1 MYSLMANWGIKG
13 IAFLGIALVLA
24 NPVFG
29 LAQEQ
34 TTMDATEV
42 VDAVGPGVVT
52 VINEQQAVRPGAPAL
67 VPAGSGTGF
76 ILDNDGHIVTNEHV
90 VRDGDEFS
98 VIFSD
103 GTERPATLVGADPI
117 SDLAVIQVEGEL
129 PAIVTLGDSTELEV
143 GEPVLAIG
151 SPLGAFSNTVT
162 GGIISALGRNFPG
175 SSFYTN
181 LIQHDAAIN
190 PGNSGGPL
198 VDMEGE
204 VIGVNTLGIPQTER
218 GPVQGIFFAIPS
230 NTVQRI
236 TGQLIEKGRVTYPYL
251 GIGAIEPVTEQVATQ
266 YDLEVDRG
274 ALITEVMPGGPAME
288 AGVREGD
295 VILSVA
301 GEAIDET
308 TSLTEALFAH
318 EPGDTVPLQLQRGS
332 DEMEVEIRLGER
344 PSNQGN

>member
-1 MYSLMANWGIKG
+1 MHDRMASWWSIGSLAVLGL
-13 IAFLGIALVLA
+13 AFLLA
-24 NPVFG
+24 SPVSG
-29 LAQEQ
+29 WTQEEAA
-34 TTMDATEV
+34 MDATEV

-52 VINEQQAVRPGAPAL
+52 VINEQQAPRPGAPAL

-90 VRDGDEFS
+90 VRDGDQFS
-98 VIFSD
+98 VIFAD

-129 PAIVTLGDSTELEV
+129 PAMLTLGDSTELEV
-143 GEPVLAIG
+143 GESVLAIG
-151 SPLGAFSNTVT
+151 SPLGAFTNTVT
-162 GGIISALGRNFPG
+162 GGIVSALGRNFPG

-198 VDMEGE
+198 VNMTGE
-204 VIGVNTLGIPQTER
+204 VVGVNTLGIPQTER

-236 TGQLIEKGRVTYPYL
+236 ADQLIEKGRVDYPYL
-251 GIGAIEPVTEQVATQ
+251 GIEAIEPVTEQVAAQ
-266 YDLEVDRG
+266 YGLAVDRG
-274 ALITEVMPGGPAME
+274 ALVTDLVPGGPAVE
-288 AGVREGD
+288 AGVRVSD
-295 VILSVA
+295 VILSVD
-301 GEAIDET
+301 GQAIDER

-318 EPGDTVPLQLQRGS
+318 EPGDTVPVQLQRGT
-332 DEMEVEIRLGER
+332 EEVLVEIELGER
-344 PSNQGN
+344 PPE